1 MEPEEDMLKT
11 FLTFKMVTLKGIFI
25 TNLGML
31 NNQTQKNHVFKI
43 DD

>member
-11 FLTFKMVTLKGIFI
+11 FLTFKMVTLKGISI

-31 NNQTQKNHVFKI
+31 NNQTQKKSCFQN
-43 DD
+43 